1 MTTYTYYPKGT
12 CSKQMEVDLEDGV
25 IKDVRVLG
33 GCNGNLQGI
42 SSLVRGM
49 KATDAIERMRGI
61 RCGFKPTSCPD
72 QLSIALEKALE
83 KEKDAK
89 CIPQAQKSL
98 CGWKRKNIKGTASQR
113 EAVPFILC
121 GSRAAHSAA
130 WMRWYISCILR
141 SMSAISSAQANI
153 CSLMPAGRAAL
164 SFL

>member
-42 SSLVRGM
+42 SSLVRG
-49 KATDAIERMRGI
+49 I

-83 KEKDAK
+83 EEKNAK
-89 CIPQAQKSL
+89 
-98 CGWKRKNIKGTASQR
+98 
-113 EAVPFILC
+113 
-121 GSRAAHSAA
+121 
-130 WMRWYISCILR
+130 
-141 SMSAISSAQANI
+141 
-153 CSLMPAGRAAL
+153 
-164 SFL
+164 